1 MSNARKRYL
10 ESLSEEE
17 RKILFVE
24 PAKQR
29 VLNGIN
35 PFAGELGSKLSRE
48 RNARWTLNKTNPLSG
63 DGSIQRKNNAE
74 RLQNGTHN
82 FLDKEWRKQ
91 ETQRRKENGIAFFG
105 EKNPNNTRV
114 SCLYCQKETGLAG
127 FARWHGENC
136 SLFYKSIL
144 YK

>member
-17 RKILFVE
+17 RKEILG
-24 PAKQR
+24 ASARQK
-29 VLNGIN
+29 VLDGTH
-35 PFAGELGSKLSRE
+35 PFQGERGSELSK
-48 RNARWTLNKTNPLSG
+48 RNNEKYGNPLSG
-63 DGSIQRKNNAE
+63 DGSIQRKINAE

-91 ETQRRKENGIAFFG
+91 DTQRRKENGIAFFG